1 MVLPQVEFERRELMN
16 RFWLLLIFL
25 LAGSSATLAQSA
37 TEYHRWEVAGTFI
50 YAKQEA
56 NSGEQFVTEGTD
68 HFNLLPC
75 TPDGKDA
82 LGAELQKT
90 FCLRRGYKGGNGT
103 VAFNVKKY
111 VGLVGDFTALFKT
124 EHTVDD
130 FGEHIDTNKIT
141 NRTWEVL
148 GGIQIKNNSKTQR
161 FKPSVHV
168 LAGFARQTS
177 KDVQTST
184 GPFNFTLTDNVTS
197 FAMKIGA
204 AADVRISER
213 VDLRVFEINYNPIF
227 AHGTRH
233 VPGNADFDLSVAGKR
248 ADNITLGVGL
258 VFH

>member
-1 MVLPQVEFERRELMN
+1 MALAHAFERRELMKS
-16 RFWLLLIFL
+16 FWLTLIVM
-25 LAGSSATLAQSA
+25 LAGASATLAQGAS
-37 TEYHRWEVAGTFI
+37 EYHRWEVAGTFV

-56 NSGEQFVTEGTD
+56 NSGEQFITEGPD
-68 HFNLLPC
+68 HFSFVPC

-82 LGAELQKT
+82 LGPNLQKV
-90 FCLRRGYKGGNGT
+90 FCSRRGYKGASGS
-103 VAFNVKKY
+103 VAFNLKKY
-111 VGLVGDFTALFKT
+111 VGLVGDFSGLFKT
-124 EHTVDD
+124 ENTVDD
-130 FGEHIDTNKIT
+130 FGHIDTNKIT
-141 NRTWEVL
+141 NRTWEIL

-161 FKPSVHV
+161 FKPSFHA

-204 AADVRISER
+204 AADIRMGER
-213 VDLRVFEINYNPIF
+213 VDLRVFEVNYNPIF
-227 AHGTRH
+227 AKGTRH

-248 ADNITLGVGL
+248 ADNITLGVGV